1 MCDEL
6 GIPRPGA
13 DGSVDLRGG
22 ESAEPMWSAL
32 TRKYDIAFIKREGYF
47 QKVPQIVVYL
57 SSITRNDVDADA
69 TFQDPSGCIGATIH
83 RS

>member
-32 TRKYDIAFIKREGYF
+32 TRKYDIAFIKREIENTLR
-47 QKVPQIVVYL
+47 PL
-57 SSITRNDVDADA
+57 DEADRDHIA
-69 TFQDPSGCIGATIH
+69 AWTVSAPAG
-83 RS
+83 